1 MTNRDEDLVLV
12 ERIRQGD
19 AESFSRLYER
29 YRDRV
34 YGFSYRMLGIQS
46 TAEDVTHEVFLVLIQ
61 SPEKYEAERGSMLT
75 FLCTIARNYILNQ
88 FRRRSYEV
96 EDSFDEQELALIRD
110 EYEADPLSSL
120 IEQELTA
127 KIDEYIA
134 LLPPLQREVII
145 LRKFQEL
152 SYFEISLVTGTD
164 VNVVKARLHRGASVS
179 GEKSCSVYDF
189 RRRALSW
196 IAKELVY

>member
-34 YGFSYRMLGIQS
+34 YGFSYRMLGVQS

-61 SPEKYEAERGSMLT
+61 RPEKYEAERGSMLT

-88 FRRRSYEV
+88 FRRRSYEI
-96 EDSFDEQELALIRD
+96 EDSFDEQELVLIKD

-120 IEQELTA
+120 IQQELTA

-134 LLPPLQREVII
+134 LLPPLQREVIV

-152 SYFEISLVTGTD
+152 SYFEISVVTGTD
-164 VNVVKARLHRGASVS
+164 VNVVKARLHRARQSLAKNLAPYMIS
-179 GEKSCSVYDF
+179 EGERYYGLRKS
-189 RRRALSW
+189 
-196 IAKELVY
+196 

>member
-34 YGFSYRMLGIQS
+34 YGFSYRMLGVQS

-61 SPEKYEAERGSMLT
+61 RPEKYEAERGSMLT

-88 FRRRSYEV
+88 FRRRGYEV

-110 EYEADPLSSL
+110 EFEADPLSSL
-120 IEQELTA
+120 IQQELTA

-134 LLPPLQREVII
+134 LLPPLQREVLV

-164 VNVVKARLHRGASVS
+164 VNVVKARLHRARQSLAKNLAPYMIS
-179 GEKSCSVYDF
+179 EGEHYHGLRKS
-189 RRRALSW
+189 
-196 IAKELVY
+196 

>member
-96 EDSFDEQELALIRD
+96 EDSFDEKELALIRD
-110 EYEADPLSSL
+110 EDEADPLSSL
-120 IEQELTA
+120 IERELTA

-164 VNVVKARLHRGASVS
+164 VNVVKARLHRGRQSLAKNLAPYMISE
-179 GEKSCSVYDF
+179 GEHYHGLRKS
-189 RRRALSW
+189 
-196 IAKELVY
+196 

>member
-34 YGFSYRMLGIQS
+34 YGFSYRMLGVQS
-46 TAEDVTHEVFLVLIQ
+46 TAEDVAHEVFLVLIQ
-61 SPEKYEAERGSMLT
+61 HPEKYESERGSMLT

-164 VNVVKARLHRGASVS
+164 VNVVKARLHRGRQSLAKNLAPYMISE
-179 GEKSCSVYDF
+179 GEHYHGLRKS
-189 RRRALSW
+189 
-196 IAKELVY
+196 

>member
-96 EDSFDEQELALIRD
+96 EDSFDEKELALIRD
-110 EYEADPLSSL
+110 EDEADPLSSL
-120 IEQELTA
+120 IERELTA

-164 VNVVKARLHRGASVS
+164 VNVVKARLHRGRQSLAKNLARYMISE
-179 GEKSCSVYDF
+179 GEHYHGLRKS
-189 RRRALSW
+189 
-196 IAKELVY
+196 